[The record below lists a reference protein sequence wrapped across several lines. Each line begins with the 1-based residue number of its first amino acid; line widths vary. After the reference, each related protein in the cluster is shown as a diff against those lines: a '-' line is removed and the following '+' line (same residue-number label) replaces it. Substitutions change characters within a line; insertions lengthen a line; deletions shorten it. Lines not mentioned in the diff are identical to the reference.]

1 MVSKETLQALIHLKS
16 HFAVFPEPPMIR
28 TRSPL
33 TIAIALALVAPAT
46 FAQESAPSDART
58 LDTLIV
64 TGTRVSDR
72 TVAES
77 QSPIDI
83 ITPEA
88 LQATGTTELATALA
102 RALPSL
108 NFPRPAVTDG
118 TSGVRPAQ
126 LRGLSPDQVLILVNG
141 KRRHI
146 SALVNV
152 NGTIGRGSSAVD
164 LNAIPVSAIERVEVL
179 RDGASAQYGSDAIA
193 GVVNVVLKGAGKGG
207 SLVADVGGYSAGDGR
222 QYQLSGDTGVSFG
235 EGRGFVHVAGQLTTQ
250 DETNRAGPYQG
261 TAPNTGNNPDIGEV
275 AYVYGDPK
283 VDAGAVSA
291 NAGFA
296 FSDSVSAYA
305 TAIASNRDITSFAF
319 YRSPNH
325 SNQGALLAQ
334 VYPDGYV
341 PEINQLSQDRSLVA
355 GVKGDTESG
364 WKWDVS
370 YNYGYNH
377 LKFYT
382 QNSINYSLGT
392 SSPHRFYDGAL
403 EYTQNVLNADISKPL
418 EIGLAYPATLSFGA
432 EYRREK
438 WNQSPGAPNS
448 YSNGGAQGFGGFTPA
463 NAVHSDRDSYAAYVG
478 LEADLTEKF
487 SAGIAGRYEDYSD
500 FGSEVSGKLS
510 ARYAFSDAVAL
521 RATVAS
527 GFRAPALAQQYYQVV
542 TSQYNASLDRFFES
556 GTFPATSAV
565 AQALGAD
572 PLTAETSLSYGLGL
586 VLQPVDRLYVTIDAY
601 QIDVDDRIVL
611 SSNLILGSNAA
622 AQALLASLGVNGV
635 TSARYFT
642 NAADTRT
649 RGVDVIAQYTIP
661 LANSSLSL
669 TAGYNYNKTDIQR
682 IAPNPSELTAL
693 GANLWRIGRDE
704 QGRIEEGY
712 PRDKATLTAAWNLAR
727 WDFTFGATR
736 YGEFTTRVSETG
748 NPAND
753 QTYGATWILDASASY
768 RPGENWKLTL
778 GADNLLDEYPDRTLF
793 PNSNSG
799 QFPYS
804 SQSPGGFNGA
814 YVYGRIAYTW

>member
-1 MVSKETLQALIHLKS
+1 MNRTL
-16 HFAVFPEPPMIR
+16 
-28 TRSPL
+28 SPL
-33 TIAIALALVAPAT
+33 TFAIALALAAPA
-46 FAQESAPSDART
+46 FAQDAAPAEART

-108 NFPRPAVTDG
+108 NFPRPAITDG

-126 LRGLSPDQVLILVNG
+126 LRGLSPDQVLVLVNG

-164 LNAIPVSAIERVEVL
+164 LNTIPVSAIERVEVL

-193 GVVNVVLKGAGKGG
+193 GVVNIVLKGAGKGG
-207 SLVADVGGYSAGDGR
+207 SLTVDLGQYSAGDGR
-222 QYQLSGDTGVSFG
+222 QYQLSGDTGVGFG
-235 EGRGFVHVAGQLTTQ
+235 DGRGFLHVAGQLTQQ
-250 DETNRAGPYQG
+250 DETDRAGPYQG
-261 TAPNTGNNPDIGEV
+261 SAPNTGNNPGVGQV
-275 AYVYGDPK
+275 AYIYGDPR
-283 VDAGAVSA
+283 VEAGAVSA
-291 NAGFA
+291 NAGFD
-296 FSDSVSAYA
+296 FSDSVSGYA
-305 TAIASNRDITSFAF
+305 SAIASNRDITSFAF
-319 YRSPNH
+319 YRSRGHNP
-325 SNQGALLAQ
+325 LVPQ

-355 GVKGDTESG
+355 GVKGSTGNG
-364 WKWDVS
+364 WTWDLS

-377 LKFYT
+377 LKFFT
-382 QNSINYSLGT
+382 QNSINYSLGAT
-392 SSPHRFYDGAL
+392 SPHRFYDGAL
-403 EYTQNVLNADISKPL
+403 EYTQNVVNADFGKSL

-438 WNQSPGAPNS
+438 WNQSPGEPNS
-448 YSNGGAQGFGGFTPA
+448 YTSGGAQGFGGFTPT
-463 NAVHSDRDSYAAYVG
+463 NAVHSDRDNYAVYAG
-478 LEADLTEKF
+478 FEADLTEKF

-510 ARYAFSDAVAL
+510 ARYAFTDAVAL

-542 TSQYNASLDRFFES
+542 TSQYNASVDRFFES
-556 GTFPATSAV
+556 GTFPATGAV

-601 QIDVDDRIVL
+601 QIDIDDRIVL
-611 SSNLILGSNAA
+611 SSNLLLGSNAA

-649 RGVDVIAQYTIP
+649 RGVDVIAQYTVP
-661 LANSSLSL
+661 LAASSLSL
-669 TAGYNYNKTDIQR
+669 TAGYNYNKTEIQR
-682 IAPNPSELTAL
+682 IAPNPPELDAL

-712 PRDKATLTAAWNLAR
+712 PRNKTTLTAAWNLAH
-727 WDFTFGATR
+727 WDFNLGATR

-753 QTYGATWILDASASY
+753 QTYGAKWVLDASTSY

-778 GADNLLDEYPDRTLF
+778 GADNLLNEYPDRTIL
-793 PNSNSG
+793 PNANSG

-804 SQSPGGFNGA
+804 SQSPFGFNGA